1 MRIPGSLIKAT
12 SSVVRDLADG
22 WKEFR
27 VARVAL
33 GDRARGARS
42 GTWSSNGSM
51 GVLGPVVADEALGG
65 AAAWGF
71 ILAAQAVGLV
81 VGGLITLRLKPRR
94 PLLFAQLSVLLW
106 GLPIARLGARA
117 ADARDRLLA
126 PSSRGSGSSSSASTG
141 TRRSSSTSLRS
152 RSPASARTTRS
163 GSFVAIPIGL
173 SIAGPVSAAIG
184 VSSTL
189 WLAFA
194 IFVVA
199 QSATLLS
206 RDVRT
211 LRRLDDDV
219 ELAPT
224 PEVAD
229 VTSSP

>member
-1 MRIPGSLIKAT
+1 
-12 SSVVRDLADG
+12 
-22 WKEFR
+22 
-27 VARVAL
+27 
-33 GDRARGARS
+33 
-42 GTWSSNGSM
+42 M

-106 GLPIARLGARA
+106 GLPIAGLALELPTLAIASLAFLAGVGLEFFGVYWDTALQQHVPQESLSRVSSY
-117 ADARDRLLA
+117 DAL
-126 PSSRGSGSSSSASTG
+126 
-141 TRRSSSTSLRS
+141 
-152 RSPASARTTRS
+152 

-173 SIAGPVSAAIG
+173 SIAGPMSAAIG